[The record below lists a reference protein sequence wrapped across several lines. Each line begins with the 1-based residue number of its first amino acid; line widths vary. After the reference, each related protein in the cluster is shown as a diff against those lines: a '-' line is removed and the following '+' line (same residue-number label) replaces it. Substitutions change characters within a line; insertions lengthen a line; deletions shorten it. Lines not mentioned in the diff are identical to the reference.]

1 MEVLTKSAEETK
13 RLGAKI
19 GSDLAISHKPLTI
32 ALSGDLGSGKTTFV
46 QGFAQGLGIT
56 SKIISPTFILMRKYA
71 VSPST
76 VHQSLVTSFY
86 HVDLYRFEDNI
97 ESEVRN
103 LGLTDIWKD
112 PKNVVI
118 IEWAEKIKD
127 LVPKGAMWLKFE
139 VMDENKRKIT
149 VIDNFK

>member
-46 QGFAQGLGIT
+46 QGFAQGLGIS

-76 VHQSLVTSFY
+76 VHRSQFTFFY

-103 LGLTDIWKD
+103 LGLTDIWGK
-112 PKNVVI
+112 PGNVVV

-127 LVPKGAMWLKFE
+127 LIPRGSTWIKFE
-139 VMDENKRKIT
+139 VLDENRRKI
-149 VIDNFK
+149 VMDNFK